1 MKPNKLN
8 IMKTR
13 NYVILGITLLMA
25 ILALTN
31 PNQEVHK
38 EKVKVKL
45 NEFYEKEMAN
55 DNTSDQFSQAGNS
68 MGMILA
74 KSMINMVIDNSVSSS
89 NYILFST
96 TNVTCEGKT
105 KTVGLGILGNVFLS
119 SKIDDAIKK

>member
-1 MKPNKLN
+1 
-8 IMKTR
+8 MKTR
-13 NYVILGITLLMA
+13 NYVILGITLLMV

-96 TNVTCEGKT
+96 TNVTWEGKT
-105 KTVGLGILGNVFLS
+105 KTVGFGILGNVFLS